1 MKSRECPRI
10 GDIVRI
16 PVEMNRAGMVEACV
30 GIHLYVRLFTRS
42 SDLGLSYIRRDSV
55 EIISRVNNR

>member
-16 PVEMNRAGMVEACV
+16 PAEMNRAGMVVACV
-30 GIHLYVRLFTRS
+30 GIHLYVRHFTGPP
-42 SDLGLSYIRRDSV
+42 GLALARRDSV
-55 EIISRVNNR
+55 EIISRANNR

>member
-30 GIHLYVRLFTRS
+30 GIHLYVRLFTPS
-42 SDLGLSYIRRDSV
+42 PGLSYIRRDSV